1 MVNKQKFSMS
11 EINIEGNTFLKGIG
25 HQISISSQLK
35 AYLPFLKCHNGG
47 LQNIMTEEAA
57 KENIH

>member
-1 MVNKQKFSMS
+1 MS

-25 HQISISSQLK
+25 HQISIPSHLR

-47 LQNIMTEEAA
+47 LQNIETEEAA
-57 KENIH
+57 KKNIH